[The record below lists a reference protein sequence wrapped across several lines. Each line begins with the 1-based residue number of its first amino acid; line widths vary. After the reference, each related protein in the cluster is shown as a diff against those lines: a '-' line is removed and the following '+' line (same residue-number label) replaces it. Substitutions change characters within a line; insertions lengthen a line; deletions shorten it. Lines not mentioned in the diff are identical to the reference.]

1 LHWFSF
7 TIIFQ
12 FFSKHCPSGDAH
24 YAVKRNPLVAL
35 ALEIVSW
42 LNVIGSGSFWELL
55 EIGRLGHSSL
65 RGFMK
70 YVLKD

>member
-1 LHWFSF
+1 LNWFSF

-12 FFSKHCPSGDAH
+12 FFSKHCPSGDAQ

-42 LNVIGSGSFWELL
+42 LNVIGSFWELL
-55 EIGRLGHSSL
+55 DDWDTYLLGDL
-65 RGFMK
+65 
-70 YVLKD
+70 